1 MMYDEN
7 SLWWMLQLQLP
18 ARNEDQRQLFTSP
31 ISRPDLI
38 SKSFSLIPRSI
49 RIHKGNCLWGF
60 ADLNK
65 YTGDLYTFKL
75 TVRPP
80 NTSIAEE
87 PEPGHLK
94 ETKDPRFYTLSL
106 IHIPKQIIFV
116 HRSPYVS
123 RYARSANT
131 FASIYMELLKKAVD
145 SLNMRGHY
153 DVEVEPIAQIGS
165 FVEWVKSIDV
175 LKKILIRHTGPNLP
189 TGASNL
195 IATIRESA
203 NRYKKALHSKDVEM
217 IANNP
222 KLEKEEVEELD
233 EAAADR
239 RLKLK
244 ARGIKSG
251 IGTSWSS
258 KTKPVPETA
267 IMPIN
272 EDQLEDT
279 KLVAQRISA
288 YIDDRF
294 DRG

>member
-1 MMYDEN
+1 MYDQN

-18 ARNEDQRQLFTSP
+18 ARNEDQIQLFTTP

-38 SKSFSLIPRSI
+38 SKSFSLIPHSI
-49 RIHKGNCLWGF
+49 RIHKGDCLWGF

-65 YTGDLYTFKL
+65 YTDDLYTFKL

-80 NTSIAEE
+80 KTSIAEE

-94 ETKDPRFYTLSL
+94 ETIDPRFYTLSL

-131 FASIYMELLKKAVD
+131 FALIYMELLKKAVD
-145 SLNMRGHY
+145 SLNMRDHY
-153 DVEVEPIAQIGS
+153 SVEVEPIAQIGS
-165 FVEWVKSIDV
+165 FVEWVNSIDV

-203 NRYKKALHSKDVEM
+203 NRYKEALHSKEVEM

-222 KLEKEEVEELD
+222 KLVKEEVEELD

-251 IGTSWSS
+251 VGTSWSS

-272 EDQLEDT
+272 EDELEDT
-279 KLVAQRISA
+279 EMVAQRINT